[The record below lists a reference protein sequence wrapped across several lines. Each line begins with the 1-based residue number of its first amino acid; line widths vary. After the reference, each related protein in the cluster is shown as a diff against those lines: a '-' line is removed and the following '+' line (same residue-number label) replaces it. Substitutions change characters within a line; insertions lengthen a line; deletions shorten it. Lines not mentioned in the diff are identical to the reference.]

1 MTDLMPFNPALVT
14 IERKRF
20 STTQGE
26 TLISY
31 DGQRIE
37 QYGDNPRLI
46 DGEYHQQPDEY
57 WIEVAKRDAIDRF
70 MCAPDGDFYAT
81 VEHHGVM
88 VNVCRADFTY
98 PRINFMWN
106 VAKYARSIGAPMTA
120 EIAEAKANYIRDTLE
135 LLVNHAMVATDDKA
149 KENLIS
155 DLREV
160 SDALADWANRELEQG
175 ESPEGIKAKLREAVR
190 ISGRS

>member
-57 WIEVAKRDAIDRF
+57 WIDVAKRDAIDRF

-88 VNVCRADFTY
+88 VNVCRSDFTY
-98 PRINFMWN
+98 PRVTFLDR
-106 VAKYARSIGAPMTA
+106 VGEACRKIGAHDTA
-120 EIAEAKANYIRDTLE
+120 KIADAKAEYIHDTLT
-135 LLVNHAMVATDDKA
+135 LLVAMEMDRADDKA
-149 KENLIS
+149 KGNLLS

-160 SDALADWANRELEQG
+160 SDDLAAWAERELEQG
-175 ESPEGIKAKLREAVR
+175 ESVEGIKAKLREAVR
-190 ISGRS
+190 ISGRP